1 MKRWKFLLILFGVLT
16 LFLLVRFPLDFDAS
30 QTITATSPDV
40 VVKKY
45 KEELHIQ
52 RETCYN
58 DILVLGTLSDTQL
71 QMMEMKLENY
81 LNELGTLRNEIIENN
96 INHQNLTNSIELDIL
111 MIHRTLR
118 AIETRDETY
127 LKDLSDMYH
136 NLLQIQRLL

>member
-1 MKRWKFLLILFGVLT
+1 MKRWKLVLVLLGVLT
-16 LFLLVRFPLDFDAS
+16 FFLLVRFPQGFNAS
-30 QTITATSPDV
+30 PTTKDNSPDE

-45 KEELHIQ
+45 KEELHVQ

-58 DILVLGTLSDTQL
+58 DILLLGTLSNTQL
-71 QMMEMKLENY
+71 QAMEMELENY

-111 MIHRTLR
+111 MINRTLR
-118 AIETRDETY
+118 AIETRDEAY

-136 NLLQIQRLL
+136 NLLQFQRSL

>member
-1 MKRWKFLLILFGVLT
+1 MKRWKFVLILLGVLT
-16 LFLLVRFPLDFDAS
+16 FFLLVRLPQDFDAS
-30 QTITATSPDV
+30 LTTTANSPDE

-45 KEELHIQ
+45 KEELHVQ

-58 DILVLGTLSDTQL
+58 DILLLGTLSDTQL
-71 QMMEMKLENY
+71 LTMETELENY

-118 AIETRDETY
+118 AIETRDEKY

-136 NLLQIQRLL
+136 NLLQFQRSL

>member
-1 MKRWKFLLILFGVLT
+1 MKRWKFVLILLGVLT
-16 LFLLVRFPLDFDAS
+16 FFLLVRLPQDFDAS
-30 QTITATSPDV
+30 LTTTANSPDE

-45 KEELHIQ
+45 KEELHVQ

-58 DILVLGTLSDTQL
+58 DILLLGTLSDTQL
-71 QMMEMKLENY
+71 QTMVMELENY

-111 MIHRTLR
+111 MINRTLR
-118 AIETRDETY
+118 AIETRDEKY

-136 NLLQIQRLL
+136 NLLQFQRSL

>member
-1 MKRWKFLLILFGVLT
+1 MKRWKFVLILLGVLT
-16 LFLLVRFPLDFDAS
+16 FFLLVRLPQDFDAS
-30 QTITATSPDV
+30 LTTTANSPDE

-45 KEELHIQ
+45 KEELHVQ

-58 DILVLGTLSDTQL
+58 DILLLGTLSDTQL
-71 QMMEMKLENY
+71 QTMEMELENY

-111 MIHRTLR
+111 MINRTLR
-118 AIETRDETY
+118 AIETRDEKY

-136 NLLQIQRLL
+136 NLLQFQRSL

>member
-1 MKRWKFLLILFGVLT
+1 MKRWKFVLILLGVLT
-16 LFLLVRFPLDFDAS
+16 FFLLVRLPQDFDAS
-30 QTITATSPDV
+30 LTTTANSPDE

-45 KEELHIQ
+45 KEELHVQ

-58 DILVLGTLSDTQL
+58 DILLLGTLSDTQL
-71 QMMEMKLENY
+71 LTMETELENY

-111 MIHRTLR
+111 MINRTLR
-118 AIETRDETY
+118 AIETRDEKY

-136 NLLQIQRLL
+136 NLLQFQRSL